1 MRPSLRR
8 CPIRSH
14 QGQVVLPAE
23 VRRRYGLCPGAELE
37 LVDAGD
43 HLVMRPRAT
52 DAVAV
57 LTGLLRAGPGERSLV
72 DALLESRRTDTAV
85 E

>member
-1 MRPSLRR
+1 MMHLRM
-8 CPIRSH
+8 SSK
-14 QGQVVLPAE
+14 GQVVLPAA
-23 VRRRYGLCPGAELE
+23 VRRRYGLRPGVELE

-43 HLVMRPRAT
+43 HLVIRPRET
-52 DAVAV
+52 DDVAV

-72 DALLESRRTDTAV
+72 DALLESRHTDAAV